1 MAEPA
6 HPAMKLARPAFLV
19 GALLVLA
26 GAIVFRGIVPLEPR
40 NLWTVLLVTPGVGF
54 LLFSVTVKMAGQVL
68 VAAMNTP
75 EEERPEWDDDEDEET
90 EEAGTHHPSP

>member
-26 GAIVFRGIVPLEPR
+26 GGVVFRGLVPLEPR
-40 NLWTVLLVTPGVGF
+40 NLWTVLLITPGVGF
-54 LLFSVTVKMAGQVL
+54 LSFSVTVKMAGRVL

-75 EEERPEWDDDEDEET
+75 EEERPSWDDDEDDD
-90 EEAGTHHPSP
+90 EEARERNPSP

>member
-1 MAEPA
+1 MTEPA

-26 GAIVFRGIVPLEPR
+26 GVVVLRGIVPLEPR
-40 NLWTVLLVTPGVGF
+40 NLWTVLLVTPGAGL
-54 LLFSVTVKMAGQVL
+54 LLFSATVKMAGRVL

-75 EEERPEWDDDEDEET
+75 EDERPEWDDEEDEDER
-90 EEAGTHHPSP
+90 HPSP

>member
-26 GAIVFRGIVPLEPR
+26 GVVVFRGIAPLEPR
-40 NLWTVLLVTPGVGF
+40 NLWTVLLITPGVGF
-54 LLFSVTVKMAGQVL
+54 LLFSATVKMAGQVL

-75 EEERPEWDDDEDEET
+75 EEERPAWDDDEDED
-90 EEAGTHHPSP
+90 EEAVERNPSP

>member
-26 GAIVFRGIVPLEPR
+26 GGVVFRGLVPLEPR
-40 NLWTVLLVTPGVGF
+40 NLWTVLLITPGVGF

-75 EEERPEWDDDEDEET
+75 EEERPGWDDDEDED
-90 EEAGTHHPSP
+90 EEASKHHPSP